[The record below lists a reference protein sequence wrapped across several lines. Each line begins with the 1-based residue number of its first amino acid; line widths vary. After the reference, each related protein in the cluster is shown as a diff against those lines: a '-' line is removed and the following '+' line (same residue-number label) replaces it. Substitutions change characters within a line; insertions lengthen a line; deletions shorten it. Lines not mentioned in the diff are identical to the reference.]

1 MLVTEFHFG
10 GFFFLSGDVWTL
22 NKGRVSIDP
31 KLRVEKVHCT
41 VTLPGQGTKDRVDVL
56 LKKSLQNLRVAR

>member
-1 MLVTEFHFG
+1 MFKFVLVTEFHFD

-22 NKGRVSIDP
+22 KKGRVSIEP

-41 VTLPGQGTKDRVDVL
+41 GELTW
-56 LKKSLQNLRVAR
+56 ARDKG